1 MAVNLKNLQEIGLTE
16 TESKIYFYLL
26 ENNEKA
32 QSEIAEAFGV
42 GVNRVSTVLKQML
55 ENGIIGIRR
64 IKKIGYYYTTPYE
77 FLKKYVE
84 KKHKT
89 KIVSLTTDL
98 ETQKEHIDEVFKSLQ
113 GDYAQNNFV
122 TTLINSEDELENFR
136 KNVILPSRPKLIWIL
151 NNFELF
157 KKNIKTQKQHDKDR
171 HQVNIDT
178 RGVYTMNTNKTLD
191 DYNIK
196 QKFDGVFIDC
206 ENLPDIKT
214 TISVFN
220 DYVQISDITG
230 TKKNIIALKNTAFA
244 DTMRSLLRF
253 IYEETKKKE

>member
-1 MAVNLKNLQEIGLTE
+1 MAVNLKSLQEIGLTE

-84 KKHKT
+84 KKHET
-89 KIVSLTTDL
+89 KIVSLTTEL
-98 ETQKEHIDEVFKSLQ
+98 EAQKERIDDVFKSLQ

-122 TTLINSEDELENFR
+122 TTVINSDSEMEEFR
-136 KNVILPSRPKLIWIL
+136 KNVILPSRPKVIKVLGNL
-151 NNFELF
+151 DLF
-157 KKNIKTQKQHDKDR
+157 KKNIKSQKQHQQDR
-171 HQVNIDT
+171 GRSGIVT
-178 RGVYTMNTNKTLD
+178 EGVYVKDKNKNIS
-191 DYNIK
+191 DYKIVQELK
-196 QKFDGVFIDC
+196 GVFFDHT
-206 ENLPDIKT
+206 ELPNIT
-214 TISVFN
+214 TNITILK
-220 DYVQISDITG
+220 DYVVLSDLTSSKRSMIVI
-230 TKKNIIALKNTAFA
+230 KNKAFA
-244 DTMRSLLRF
+244 ETMDSLLLF
-253 IYEETKKKE
+253 IEKSKKKE